1 MTGDII
7 SQRRWIEDA
16 ISTVT
21 EMKASWKVLYTLL
34 GLWVLLTIAVNPGL
48 FSTQFINGLVYGMIL
63 VMIALGLTLILGLM
77 GVINFAHGAFFMLGA
92 YLAYGVVAQYG
103 LPIWVALVVAPIG
116 VGILGVIVERFLL
129 RRLYDTEP
137 INGLLLT
144 FGLAMMIEES
154 IRYIWGAS
162 PLSYSADIL
171 SEPVPLLVTEVA
183 GIRVFTTIVGIISV
197 TAIYLLIVRTDF
209 GLSIRAGVQDPE
221 MTELVGENLPIKF
234 TFLFFIGSA
243 LAGLAG
249 VLRGAETGIDPGMAS
264 LFIILVFVVIVV
276 GGIGSFVG
284 SVAGGLLIGTA
295 MFLAPTMLSSLANVT
310 GLPWIQLPGVRRVVP
325 FIVMIVVLLARPRGL
340 FGEEGLLE

>member
-1 MTGDII
+1 M
-7 SQRRWIEDA
+7 EDV

-34 GLWVLLTIAVNPGL
+34 GLWVLLTIAVKPGL
-48 FSTQFINGLVYGMIL
+48 FATQFINGLVYGMIL

-103 LPIWVALVVAPIG
+103 LSIWVALVVAPLG

-144 FGLAMMIEES
+144 FGLALMIEES

-171 SEPVPLLVTEVA
+171 SDPVPLLVTEVA

-276 GGIGSFVG
+276 GGIGSFFG

-295 MFLAPTMLSSLANVT
+295 MFLAPTMLTSLATVT

-340 FGEEGLLE
+340 FGEEGFLE